1 MGELRYAVVIPS
13 LGRPSLRSLLVALA
27 AAEGPRPEWL
37 VVVDDR
43 KTPSPEPVVD
53 VRELPETIAR
63 HVLVLAGGG
72 RGPAAARNLGWRGVP
87 VDVDWIAFLDD
98 DVLVPGD
105 WCARLAA
112 DLAEADAGGLAASQA
127 GIDVPLPEH
136 RRPSDWERGTGG
148 LSGAWWITADMAYR
162 RDALAAVDG
171 FDERFPRA
179 FREDADL
186 ALRVQD
192 TGRRLGRGRRH
203 TTHPVRP
210 TGRWT
215 SLRQQR
221 GNADDVLMRRV
232 HGATWADRAGAEI
245 GRRPRHLLITAAA
258 LLALSGALARKP
270 RPALAGALAWGAG
283 VTEFAW
289 ARIAPGPRTRAE
301 VTTMIATSVA
311 IPPAA
316 VWWWL
321 RAALRPTPPRPTA
334 PESAPLKAL
343 LLDRDGT
350 LVVDVPYNGD
360 PALVRPVP
368 GAVAAVDEAR
378 AAGLPVGVVTNQSG
392 LARGLFTAEQMAA
405 VHARIDELFG
415 AFDVWAVCPH
425 GPDDGCECRKPAP
438 GSIRAAAERFG
449 VEPETCALVG
459 DIGADVE
466 AARAAGARGILV
478 PTAATDTR
486 ELAAAPVV
494 CRDLGTAVAHLLGT
508 SR

>member
-1 MGELRYAVVIPS
+1 MRWSASAPGRWTCWRSGRSWCAGAGPSRERPVSELRYAVVVPS
-13 LGRPSLRSLLVALA
+13 LGRPSLRALLDALA
-27 AAEGPRPEWL
+27 AADGPRPEWL
-37 VVVDDR
+37 VLVDDR
-43 KTPSPEPVVD
+43 SPGATEPVVD
-53 VRELPETIAR
+53 LRTLPEGIAR

-72 RGPAAARNLGWRGVP
+72 RGPAAARNRGWRAVP

-98 DVLVPGD
+98 DVLVPVD
-105 WCARLAA
+105 WCAALAA
-112 DLAEADAGGLAASQA
+112 DLAAAEADGAAASQA
-127 GIDVPLPEH
+127 LVAVPLPAD
-136 RRPSDWERGTGG
+136 RRPTDWERSTAG
-148 LSGAWWITADMAYR
+148 LAGARWITADMAYR

-192 TGRRLGRGRRH
+192 TGRALAVGRRR

-221 GNADDVLMRRV
+221 GNADDVLMRRL
-232 HGATWADRAGAEI
+232 HGASWADRAGASI
-245 GRRPRHLLITAAA
+245 GRRPRHLLITAAG
-258 LLALSGALARKP
+258 LLAVGGALTRRP
-270 RPALAGALAWGAG
+270 RLTLAGALGWATG

-289 ARIAPGPRTRAE
+289 ARIAPGPRDRSE

-321 RAALRPTPPRPTA
+321 SAALRPTPPRPSA
-334 PESAPLKAL
+334 PEPAPLKAL

-360 PALVRPVP
+360 PALVRPMT
-368 GAVAAVDEAR
+368 GAVEAVAEAR

-392 LARGLFTAEQMAA
+392 LARGAFTAE
-405 VHARIDELFG
+405 
-415 AFDVWAVCPH
+415 
-425 GPDDGCECRKPAP
+425 
-438 GSIRAAAERFG
+438 
-449 VEPETCALVG
+449 
-459 DIGADVE
+459 
-466 AARAAGARGILV
+466 
-478 PTAATDTR
+478 
-486 ELAAAPVV
+486 
-494 CRDLGTAVAHLLGT
+494 
-508 SR
+508 